1 MGSVYSV
8 TEINSYIKHMFEE
21 DFALGNIS
29 IKGEISNCKYHSS
42 GHIYFTL
49 KEEASVLSCVMFAS
63 YRKNLSFN
71 LKEGLKVVAKGSIS
85 VYERDGKYQLY
96 AKEITQDGEGE
107 LYRRFEALKKEL
119 MEMGMF
125 ETMYK
130 KPIPKYA
137 TRIGIVTASTGAAIR
152 DIINITKRRNPHTLL
167 YLYSAIVQGTEA
179 KASIC
184 KGIETLDAMGLD
196 VIIVGRG
203 GGSIEDLWAFNEEDV
218 ARAIFVCNTPVITA
232 VGHETD
238 TTIADFVADL
248 RAPTPSAAAE
258 LAVFNYNDFQMDLI
272 SYMDNLHKY
281 MTNKLTNKKMLL
293 EQFNLRLERKSP
305 QNQLILR
312 KQQLLEL
319 KGKLESSMENRIK
332 DARNRL
338 CIYAEKLNGLSPL
351 TRLEGGYSYVSKNG
365 HVVKDISTVSEKD
378 IIDIDVVNGHIKA
391 EIREVSEINR

>member
-125 ETMYK
+125 EAMYK
-130 KPIPKYA
+130 KTIPKYA
-137 TRIGIVTASTGAAIR
+137 TRIGIVTASTGAAIQ

-179 KASIC
+179 KTSIC

-258 LAVFNYNDFQMDLI
+258 LAVFNYNDFQMDLM

-293 EQFNLRLERKSP
+293 EQFNLRLESKSP

-319 KGKLESSMENRIK
+319 KGKLESSMENCIK